1 MTNDIRNCYWP
12 GLYNVEFVHNCSESM
27 LVATSRSGKF
37 KPTSGRPAVTH
48 TENCIAVKSYIR
60 HKQLFSCLDRK
71 SKKFWTF
78 SHFSNVNYN
87 RIKAGFELFVNWQL
101 SLQLVQAVGDHLTG
115 LTIHRAR
122 VIG

>member
-1 MTNDIRNCYWP
+1 
-12 GLYNVEFVHNCSESM
+12 M
-27 LVATSRSGKF
+27 LVATSRSDKC
-37 KPTSGRPAVTH
+37 KPTSGRPAVTR

-71 SKKFWTF
+71 SRSNFE
-78 SHFSNVNYN
+78 HFHISAMS
-87 RIKAGFELFVNWQL
+87 IIIELRPTMSFFVDWQL
-101 SLQLVQAVGDHLTG
+101 SLQLVRAVGDHLTG